1 VTDDQGVA
9 VTCPQPTLAAGNSMT
24 CTANGTAQVG
34 QYTNVGT
41 VTATH
46 PVFGTIVATD
56 ISHYFG
62 QNEDYDFGDA
72 PNSYGTT
79 LAANGA
85 RHLLGTSIYLGA
97 CVDAEIDGQPTAGGN
112 GDDANVGTAPSG
124 VCAVPG
130 DDEDGVSFDSSLT
143 AGQTAS
149 ITVVANAPCLLSAW
163 IDFNANASF
172 ADTSDDIFPGGSALI
187 AGANPLTF
195 TVPATAVGGAT
206 LARFRCT
213 TDGVMGPTTGARDGE
228 VEDYPVTIS
237 VSADLSVTK
246 TATPDPVTPG
256 TNLTY
261 TITVTNAGPNSA
273 ATVALSDSL
282 PVNTTFV
289 SLTSAAGWSCTTPA
303 VGSAGTVTCT
313 RASQGPGNAVFTL
326 VVAVGTGAAA
336 TITNTATASSA
347 TADPTPGNNSGTATT
362 NVGAGQADLSVTKAD
377 SPDPTPAGT
386 NLTYTITV
394 NNVGPSSASTV
405 TLSDVLPAGTSFVSL
420 ASPAG
425 WSCTTPAVGSGGTVT
440 CTIASLPPGNAVF
453 TLIVAISA
461 GAGATITN
469 TATISSA
476 TTDPTPSDHSGTA
489 TTTLA
494 SGPAIPTLSPE
505 GLVALF
511 LMLAGVGVM
520 VMRRGTP

>member
-9 VTCPQPTLAAGNSMT
+9 VSCPQPTLTAGNSMT
-24 CTANGTAQVG
+24 CTANGSAQVG

-62 QNEDYDFGDA
+62 QNENYDFGDA
-72 PNSYGTT
+72 PDSYGTT

-97 CVDAEIDGQPTAGGN
+97 CVDAEIDGQPTAGSN

-149 ITVVANAPCLLSAW
+149 ITVVANAPCTLSAW

-172 ADTSDDIFPGGSALI
+172 ADASDDIFPGGSALI
-187 AGANPLTF
+187 AGANSLTF
-195 TVPATAVGGAT
+195 AVPLSALAGGT
-206 LARFRCT
+206 HARFRCT
-213 TDGVMGPTTGARDGE
+213 TDGVIGPTTGARDGE

-246 TATPDPVTPG
+246 TAAPDPVTPG

-261 TITVTNAGPNSA
+261 TITVNNAGPSNA
-273 ATVALSDSL
+273 ATVTLTDVL
-282 PVNTTFV
+282 PANTTFV
-289 SLTSAAGWSCTTPA
+289 SLT
-303 VGSAGTVTCT
+303 
-313 RASQGPGNAVFTL
+313 
-326 VVAVGTGAAA
+326 
-336 TITNTATASSA
+336 
-347 TADPTPGNNSGTATT
+347 
-362 NVGAGQADLSVTKAD
+362 
-377 SPDPTPAGT
+377 
-386 NLTYTITV
+386 
-394 NNVGPSSASTV
+394 
-405 TLSDVLPAGTSFVSL
+405 
-420 ASPAG
+420 SPAG

-440 CTIASLPPGNAVF
+440 CTIASLPPGNAAF

-476 TTDPTPSDHSGTA
+476 TTDPTPSNNGGTA
-489 TTTLA
+489 TTTVA

-505 GLVALF
+505 ALVALF